1 MTDTNPPQLPPPGP
15 PAIERPSEVVTI
27 HEAAPDSREPRTRRK
42 LMFFDRV
49 KVLILLGALLTYF
62 VALKHSQIP
71 IMSWGEAVRD
81 QLDSKQVLLWLAGLE
96 VLRQIHNLVSERSAG
111 YHGFWTRR
119 VWGGWDRFWGRRNP
133 WLRFRL
139 ARLVRLSIWLVIVVA
154 LFAWLWG
161 VSFTTAVAEA
171 PERLLYEPF
180 GARGLPFFFQIFMGL
195 AFGMFQFVGIFYI
208 LSRGGIETFMPQ
220 DIKTRFSDVYGQDK
234 VLARVQENVMFL
246 DHPELIEAKGGHVPG
261 GILLYGPPGTGK
273 TLMAEAVAGE
283 TGKPFV
289 FIEPGAF
296 INMFFGIG
304 VLKVFLL
311 FRRLRKLA
319 LRYGGVIAFFDEADT
334 LGNRGV
340 TSGEFIR
347 TRAEQLGLMSCN
359 GMHHLSPNA
368 QAIIAEELLAERAT
382 TDEAVARRGGI
393 LRLMMPGGRGMGGMD
408 GSLQRILTE
417 MSGLKKPRGVISR
430 RLRQFLNIQPKQ
442 PPKYRML
449 IMFATNMPESL
460 DAALLRPGRI
470 DRKYHVGYPNLAGRI
485 RTFEGYLDKVRHQV
499 TAEQIEQLAI
509 RTPSGSGALIKD
521 MVNEA
526 LIVATRAGRDFVTF
540 SDVLEARTFKVHG
553 LSDGTASTEL
563 ERWETAIHEA
573 GHAVCTYLLRPRD
586 MIDIAT
592 VEQRGPVGGFV
603 SWIPREDRKFDWKA
617 DAETDLVCSIVSL
630 PTEREFFGG
639 DNSFGVG
646 GDLRAATALAERMI
660 RRAAMGDTLSSPP
673 EAKGHG
679 DQSANRLDQRVED
692 KLQERYAFAQS
703 VVQDNR
709 WFVLAIAHA
718 LVTHSTIL
726 GDDIDAMYRGTMGVR
741 LDGRWYHEDATR
753 EALEAYHA
761 LALAAHQGMAVGFS
775 GGLPVPPSL
784 PVAAGVEP
792 TDIQQDAGGSTEP
805 SPLPPPPPPT
815 E

>member
-1 MTDTNPPQLPPPGP
+1 VNAPIVPTDV
-15 PAIERPSEVVTI
+15 ITI
-27 HEAAPDSREPRTRRK
+27 HEALPDTREPKTRRK

-49 KVLILLGALLTYF
+49 KVFILLGLVFVYAVALL
-62 VALKHSQIP
+62 HSQNEGV
-71 IMSWGEAVRD
+71 MTWGDAFRMRRD
-81 QLDSKQVLLWLAGLE
+81 SMWWVFVLAGLE
-96 VLRQIHNLVSERSAG
+96 LLRQVHNLISERSAR
-111 YHGFWTRR
+111 YHGFWTHRI
-119 VWGGWDRFWGRRNP
+119 WGGWNRFWDRRNP
-133 WLRFRL
+133 WLRFRMG
-139 ARLVRLSIWLVIVVA
+139 RMVRFLIWGSLFIWLFSKI
-154 LFAWLWG
+154 WG
-161 VSFTTAVAEA
+161 VSFVTAIAEA
-171 PERLLYEPF
+171 PYRLLYEPF
-180 GARGLPFFFQIFMGL
+180 GSNGLPFFFQLFFGL
-195 AFGMFQFVGIFYI
+195 LFGMVQFIGIFYL

-220 DIKTRFSDVYGQDK
+220 DIKTRFTDVYGQDK

-246 DHPELIEAKGGHVPG
+246 DNPEVIESKGGHVPG

-296 INMFFGIG
+296 VNMFFGIG

-334 LGNRGV
+334 LGNRGM
-340 TSGEFIR
+340 TSRDFI
-347 TRAEQLGLMSCN
+347 TRQAERMGFHSCN
-359 GMHHLSPNA
+359 GVHHLSSNA
-368 QAIIAEELLAERAT
+368 QGVLAEELLAGRGSDA
-382 TDEAVARRGGI
+382 DALGADRRGGI
-393 LRLMMPGGRGMGGMD
+393 FRLMMPGGRGMGGFD

-417 MSGLKKPRGVISR
+417 MSGLKKPRGFITR

-470 DRKYHVGYPNLAGRI
+470 DRKYHVGYPNLEGRI
-485 RTFEGYLDKVRHQV
+485 RTFDGYLNKVRHQV
-499 TAEQIEQLAI
+499 TAEQVKQLAI

-540 SDVLEARTFKVHG
+540 ADVLEARTFKVHG
-553 LSDGTASTEL
+553 LSDGAASTEL

-573 GHAVCTYLLRPRD
+573 GHAVTTYLLRARD

-592 VEQRGPVGGFV
+592 IEQRGPVGGFV
-603 SWIPREDRKFDWKA
+603 SWIPREDRKFDWRMDA
-617 DAETDLVCSIVSL
+617 DVDLVCSIVSL

-639 DNSFGVG
+639 DNSMGVG
-646 GDLRAATALAERMI
+646 GDLRAATALATHMM
-660 RRAAMGDTLSSPP
+660 RRAAMGDTLSSPL
-673 EAKGHG
+673 EWQGYG
-679 DQSANRLDQRVED
+679 TETANSLDARVED
-692 KLQERYAFAQS
+692 KLRERYEFAAQLIR
-703 VVQDNR
+703 DNR

-718 LVTHSTIL
+718 LVTRNTIL
-726 GDDIDAMYRGTMGVR
+726 GDDVDAIYRGTQGVIV
-741 LDGRWYHEDATR
+741 DGTWYHDPANR
-753 EALEAYHA
+753 DALEAYHA
-761 LALAAHQGMAVGFS
+761 KALTAHESQTVGFD
-775 GGLPVPPSL
+775 G
-784 PVAAGVEP
+784 
-792 TDIQQDAGGSTEP
+792 DIP
-805 SPLPPPPPPT
+805 KPPLPPPAAIEATATGDPGGITDLPPPSPAPPEPT

>member
-1 MTDTNPPQLPPPGP
+1 MTAPQIPPPP
-15 PAIERPSEVVTI
+15 LSPADVVTI
-27 HEAAPDSREPRTRRK
+27 HEAKPDPRESPTRRK

-49 KVLILLGALLTYF
+49 KVFILLGVVLAYST
-62 VALKHSQIP
+62 ALKHSQIP
-71 IMSWGEAVRD
+71 IMSWGEAIRD
-81 QLDSKQVLLWLAGLE
+81 QLGSKWILLVLAGLE
-96 VLRQIHNLVSERSAG
+96 LLRQIHNFISEKSAG
-111 YHGFWTRR
+111 YHGFWMHR
-119 VWGGWDRFWGRRNP
+119 VWGGWDRFWSRRSA
-133 WLRFRL
+133 WMRFRL
-139 ARLVRLSIWLVIVVA
+139 ARIVRVTIWLSIFTM

-161 VSFTTAVAEA
+161 VNFTTAIAEA
-171 PERLLYEPF
+171 PERLLYAPF
-180 GARGLPFFFQIFMGL
+180 GDRGLPFFFQIFMGL
-195 AFGMFQFVGIFYI
+195 FFGMFQFIGIFYV

-234 VLARVQENVMFL
+234 VLARVRENVMFL
-246 DHPELIEAKGGHVPG
+246 DNPEVIESKGGHVPG
-261 GILLYGPPGTGK
+261 GILLWGPPGTGK

-296 INMFFGIG
+296 VNMFFGIG

-334 LGNRGV
+334 LGNRGM

-347 TRAEQLGLMSCN
+347 TRAERLGMLSCN
-359 GMHHLSPNA
+359 GLHHMSPNA
-368 QAIIAEELLAERAT
+368 QALIAEDLLGHRSDADAAAAPRSGI
-382 TDEAVARRGGI
+382 AR
-393 LRLMMPGGRGMGGMD
+393 LVMPGGRGGMGGFD

-417 MSGLKKPRGVISR
+417 MSGLKKPRGFVTR

-470 DRKYHVGYPNLAGRI
+470 DRKYHVGYPNLEGRI
-485 RTFEGYLDKVRHQV
+485 RTFEGYLNKVRHQV
-499 TAEQIEQLAI
+499 TPDQVEQLAI

-540 SDVLEARTFKVHG
+540 ADVLEARTFKVHG

-573 GHAVCTYLLRPRD
+573 GHAVCSYLLRPRD

-592 VEQRGPVGGFV
+592 VEQRGAVGGFV
-603 SWIPREDRKFDWKA
+603 SWIPREDRKFDWRVDA
-617 DAETDLVCSIVSL
+617 DADLVCSIVSL

-646 GDLRAATALAERMI
+646 GDLRAATALATTML
-660 RRAAMGDTLSSPP
+660 RRAAMGDTLSSPIEP
-673 EAKGHG
+673 QGHG
-679 DQSANRLDQRVED
+679 DDAANDLDRRVEA
-692 KLQERYAFAQS
+692 KLQERYVFAQQ
-703 VVQDNR
+703 VIRDNR
-709 WFVLAIAHA
+709 WFVLSIAHA
-718 LVTHSTIL
+718 LVTRNTIL
-726 GDDIDAMYRGTMGVR
+726 GDDINAIYHGHQGVLVDGT
-741 LDGRWYHEDATR
+741 WYHDPTNRA
-753 EALEAYHA
+753 ALEAYHGR
-761 LALAAHQGMAVGFS
+761 ALAAHQGQSVGFS
-775 GGLPVPPSL
+775 GDIPKPAELATPPVME
-784 PVAAGVEP
+784 AAASGEP
-792 TDIQQDAGGSTEP
+792 GGSVD
-805 SPLPPPPPPT
+805 LPPPPAPPT
-815 E
+815 PEE

>member
-1 MTDTNPPQLPPPGP
+1 MTAPQTPPLGAPAGP
-15 PAIERPSEVVTI
+15 PAEVVTI
-27 HEAAPDSREPRTRRK
+27 HEVVPDTREAATRRK

-49 KVLILLGALLTYF
+49 KVFVLLFVILAYS

-71 IMSWGEAVRD
+71 IMSWGEAIRD
-81 QLDSKQVLLWLAGLE
+81 QLQSKRILLFLAGAEL
-96 VLRQIHNLVSERSAG
+96 VRQIHNFVSERSAR
-111 YHGFWTRR
+111 YHGFWMHRI
-119 VWGGWDRFWGRRNP
+119 WGGWDRFWSRRNP

-139 ARLVRLSIWLVIVVA
+139 ARIVRVTIWLSILTMF
-154 LFAWLWG
+154 FAWLWG
-161 VSFTTAVAEA
+161 VNFTTAIAEA
-171 PERLLYEPF
+171 PERLLYAPF
-180 GARGLPFFFQIFMGL
+180 GDRGLPFFFQIFVGL
-195 AFGMFQFVGIFYI
+195 FFGMFQFIGIFYL

-246 DHPELIEAKGGHVPG
+246 DKPELIESKGGHVPG

-296 INMFFGIG
+296 VNMFFGIG

-347 TRAEQLGLMSCN
+347 TKADQLGLTMCN
-359 GMHHLSPNA
+359 GLHHVSPNA
-368 QAIIAEELLAERAT
+368 QAIIAEELLATRPDADAT
-382 TDEAVARRGGI
+382 VARRGGI
-393 LRLMMPGGRGMGGMD
+393 LRLMMPGGRGMGGFD

-417 MSGLKKPRGVISR
+417 MSGLKKPRGFITR

-470 DRKYHVGYPNLAGRI
+470 DRKYHVGYPNLEGRM
-485 RTFEGYLDKVRHQV
+485 RTFQGYLDKIRHQV
-499 TAEQIEQLAI
+499 TPQQVEQLAI

-540 SDVLEARTFKVHG
+540 ADVLEARTFKVHG

-592 VEQRGPVGGFV
+592 VEQRGAVGGFV
-603 SWIPREDRKFDWKA
+603 SWIPREDRKFDWRTDA
-617 DAETDLVCSIVSL
+617 DTDLVCSLVSL

-646 GDLRAATALAERMI
+646 GDLRSATALATAMI
-660 RRAAMGDTLSSPP
+660 RRAAMGDTLSSPMEP
-673 EAKGHG
+673 QGHG
-679 DQSANRLDQRVED
+679 VETANDLDQRVEA
-692 KLQERYAFAQS
+692 KLQERYAFAQQ
-703 VVQDNR
+703 VIRENR

-718 LVTHSTIL
+718 LVSHSTIL
-726 GDDIDAMYRGTMGVR
+726 GDDIDAIRHGHQGVR
-741 LDGRWYHEDATR
+741 VNGAWYHDPANR
-753 EALEAYHA
+753 EAIEAYHA
-761 LALAAHQGMAVGFS
+761 RALAAHQGQSVGFD
-775 GGLPVPPSL
+775 GAIPTPPELPPP
-784 PVAAGVEP
+784 PVIEAGATP
-792 TDIQQDAGGSTEP
+792 FQQDPGGSTEP
-805 SPLPPPPPPT
+805 TPLPPPPPPT